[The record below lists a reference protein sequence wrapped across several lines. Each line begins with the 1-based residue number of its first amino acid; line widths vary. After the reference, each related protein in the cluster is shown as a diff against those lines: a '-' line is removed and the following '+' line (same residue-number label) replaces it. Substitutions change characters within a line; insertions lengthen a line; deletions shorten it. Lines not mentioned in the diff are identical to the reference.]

1 MVYIFYPSAAFLP
14 HQIRLSG
21 AKPPFTLIFQQ
32 RKIQENRA
40 DKNRGVLFPYQIQ
53 NHINSTL
60 QSKYSG
66 VTFKYRGVRYFL
78 RTLLQYSTVQ
88 RSKNAWAYLSN
99 ALPRYYNPSLT
110 LINVLVSVWNWILS
124 WLSISYINFN
134 RFMNPLRVIFR
145 RLNRL
150 NCHPHL

>member
-53 NHINSTL
+53 NHNSTL
-60 QSKYSG
+60 QSSYTG

-78 RTLLQYSTVQ
+78 RTYSTVLYKGKKQ
-88 RSKNAWAYLSN
+88 GKKVFKSHCGPMLSLLCFCFRAERQNANRSPQAEAEE
-99 ALPRYYNPSLT
+99 T
-110 LINVLVSVWNWILS
+110 VVS
-124 WLSISYINFN
+124 
-134 RFMNPLRVIFR
+134 
-145 RLNRL
+145 
-150 NCHPHL
+150 C

>member
-1 MVYIFYPSAAFLP
+1 MWFRLLSLRTIFCANACSWYDSTFFVLFMKCTVVVILLCCFYTLLTFILNTVDCGIHFLSFSSVSSTSNKA
-14 HQIRLSG
+14 IRG
-21 AKPPFTLIFQQ
+21 KPPFTLIFQQ

-78 RTLLQYSTVQ
+78 RTF
-88 RSKNAWAYLSN
+88 
-99 ALPRYYNPSLT
+99 
-110 LINVLVSVWNWILS
+110 IVW
-124 WLSISYINFN
+124 
-134 RFMNPLRVIFR
+134 
-145 RLNRL
+145 
-150 NCHPHL
+150 